1 MQRLGLAVGAVE
13 GEHELAP
20 EPLPQRMPSDER
32 LQLADQ
38 LSVAAEREVGLDP
51 LFERRQLQLV
61 QARDLRLCERL
72 VGEVGQGGAPPEG
85 ERPAQLLGGLL
96 RLPLG
101 PSAPC
106 LLEHALEA
114 ICVDLA
120 WLDRED
126 VAVPAGLE
134 RPAHVR
140 RGILVAVE
148 RPAQT

>member
-1 MQRLGLAVGAVE
+1 
-13 GEHELAP
+13 
-20 EPLPQRMPSDER
+20 MPSDER

-38 LSVAAEREVGLDP
+38 LGVAAEREVGLDA

-114 ICVDLA
+114 ICVHLAGLDL
-120 WLDRED
+120 EEI
-126 VAVPAGLE
+126 AVPAGLE
-134 RPAHVR
+134 RPQHVR
-140 RGILVAVE
+140 RGILVPVE

>member
-13 GEHELAP
+13 GEHELAA
-20 EPLPQRMPSDER
+20 EALPQRVAGDER
-32 LQLADQ
+32 LQLADE
-38 LSVAAEREVGLDP
+38 LGVAAEREVGLDP

-96 RLPLG
+96 RPPLG
-101 PSAPC
+101 PDAPR

-114 ICVDLA
+114 I
-120 WLDRED
+120 
-126 VAVPAGLE
+126 
-134 RPAHVR
+134 
-140 RGILVAVE
+140 
-148 RPAQT
+148 

>member
-1 MQRLGLAVGAVE
+1 
-13 GEHELAP
+13 
-20 EPLPQRMPSDER
+20 MPSDER

-38 LSVAAEREVGLDP
+38 LSVTGEREVGFDA

-61 QARDLRLCERL
+61 QARDLRLCKRL
-72 VGEVGQGGAPPEG
+72 VGEVGQGGASPEG

-106 LLEHALEA
+106 LLQHALEA

-120 WLDRED
+120 GLDLEEI
-126 VAVPAGLE
+126 AVPAGLE
-134 RPAHVR
+134 RPEHVR
-140 RGILVAVE
+140 RGILVPVE
-148 RPAQT
+148 RPAQA